1 MITTSPDAACAF
13 ITQHGS
19 VIYKSISGVR
29 SVVGE
34 LREADT
40 ARLAA
45 IRWCPTQL
53 QQRIRGVDVRVHV
66 VGDELFACEIRSD
79 AVDYRYA
86 HLSGADVELSSIAL
100 PDDCADRCV
109 ALARAA
115 RLPLAGIDFRRT
127 DDGEWY
133 CFEINPSPGFTY
145 YQQATGAPIAA
156 AIARLLAKSR

>member
-1 MITTSPDAACAF
+1 MNCVKQIRR
-13 ITQHGS
+13 GS
-19 VIYKSISGVR
+19 RRSAGVR
-29 SVVGE
+29 HSCNSESVVSMCASMSSATNCS
-34 LREADT
+34 RAK
-40 ARLAA
+40 
-45 IRWCPTQL
+45 
-53 QQRIRGVDVRVHV
+53 
-66 VGDELFACEIRSD
+66 IRSD